1 MPSTAP
7 TQTASAADRP
17 RLAPSVRFAFDPARE
32 RHVLLTPESV
42 TVLNG
47 TAAAVVGLCD
57 GDRTVADIVA
67 ALCGHYARVDGDEVR
82 LLLDRLTAR
91 RCVVLHRG

>member
-7 TQTASAADRP
+7 TRTASGADRP
-17 RLAPSVRFAFDPARE
+17 RLAPHVRLTFDPARE

-47 TAAAVVGLCD
+47 TAAAVLGLCD
-57 GDRTVADIVA
+57 GQRTVADIVA
-67 ALCGHYARVDGDEVR
+67 ALRVRYDRVDGDEVR
-82 LLLDRLTAR
+82 LLLDRLAAR
-91 RCVVLHRG
+91 HRVELRRG